1 MIKIAYNKENP
12 SLVYEVDS
20 IDRVDVSSTGN
31 SGIIEKYV
39 GTVKDTKNNTESK
52 NVKISVLDFDVKWE
66 EVPIDVVET
75 GTEIHNQEKAVTPT
89 TSQQVVAPDT
99 GYTGLNK
106 VTVAGVTSAIDANI
120 TAENIKKDTTI
131 LGVTGSLEPKSS
143 LVDVVPNVGYSKI
156 LIKTRE
162 SISDPFIYTTYSFT
176 PSISTTPVQDLEYIL
191 AELQSTTTI
200 TISYN
205 DTVDEALNLEV
216 GTGGSEGTV
225 DFIFNIVQNTN
236 DTTPTELTVFS
247 ARYDI
252 YNGGVLIDE
261 VNSSLVAGF
270 SAVIYE
276 GILTDTLSFPDMVV
290 AGHEVS
296 MAIARL
302 VTLLFYAYPDDIIP
316 LNETPNTP
324 IIDPGLLH

>member
-89 TSQQVVAPDT
+89 TSQQVVSPDT

-131 LGVTGSLEPKSS
+131 LGVTGSLESGGAPVLHDWTDNNAYRKTYFNREVT
-143 LVDVVPNVGYSKI
+143 LTAADYAALCNELDDYAMGTTVPIVAVNANAHTVLYMNMRYNDDGEVE
-156 LIKTRE
+156 TT
-162 SISDPFIYTTYSFT
+162 IYINALPLTDS
-176 PSISTTPVQDLEYIL
+176 
-191 AELQSTTTI
+191 AELPVAIATYIIPLGQQGQTENVDSFI
-200 TISYN
+200 TIS
-205 DTVDEALNLEV
+205 
-216 GTGGSEGTV
+216 SI
-225 DFIFNIVQNTN
+225 IF
-236 DTTPTELTVFS
+236 
-247 ARYDI
+247 
-252 YNGGVLIDE
+252 G
-261 VNSSLVAGF
+261 VNSENLPMA
-270 SAVIYE
+270 
-276 GILTDTLSFPDMVV
+276 DTPLEFCNSTFTANQPYQKAFIQKVLQV
-290 AGHEVS
+290 C
-296 MAIARL
+296 
-302 VTLLFYAYPDDIIP
+302 DDDVY
-316 LNETPNTP
+316 TAPNTP